1 MIDEILSLYSYKY
14 PLVLAYMLQVS
25 EYDVLTYLKWLNR
38 TRNFNQVMK
47 RKQFVFTHKSRL
59 VYAFLVLVF
68 GLQIIFGLTLIGFGL
83 FDHLTGGIYFGLA
96 ALISYPIIWPYLIVI
111 VLLIVK
117 LVVIMPQEK
126 KNNMAAAKKFQSF
139 QGVKIAVLGSY
150 GKTTMKELLNQ
161 VLSESKKIK
170 STPGNQNVAA
180 SHFKFSKTIEGD
192 EDFLIIEFGEGKNG
206 DIKRFSKI
214 IRPTHGVITGLAPV
228 HQDHYKNLDQQAYDL
243 LSIQEF
249 VPKKNIYINGQS
261 EALKPYLNDSQDQFN
276 FYDQNSALGWQ
287 ISQIKCS
294 VDSLSFKMTKNKK
307 VINVKSGLVGR
318 HLVGSLALVAALSES
333 LGLKIEDIE
342 RGLSKTKPF
351 PHRMQPYKLNDAVV
365 IDDTYNGNLE
375 GIKAG
380 LNLLKELP
388 FSKKIYVTP
397 GLVDQGRKSN
407 EIHFLIGQL
416 IAEANPNEVVL
427 MRNSTTKAINEG
439 LFSKA
444 FKGKIIIEDQPLEF
458 YQNLNLLTAKDTLIM
473 LQNDWPDNYS

>member
-1 MIDEILSLYSYKY
+1 MFDPLFSLYSYKY
-14 PLVLAYMLQVS
+14 PLTLAYMLQAS
-25 EYDVLTYLKWLNR
+25 EYDVMSYLKWLNR

-47 RKQFVFTHKSRL
+47 RKKFVFTPKSRL
-59 VYAFLVLVF
+59 IYTFFVF
-68 GLQIIFGLTLIGFGL
+68 VFILQIIFGLSLIGLGL
-83 FDHLTGGIYFGLA
+83 FDHLTGGVYFGLA
-96 ALISYPIIWPYLIVI
+96 ALISYPIIWPYLMVI
-111 VLLIVK
+111 FLLIVK
-117 LVVIMPQEK
+117 LVIVMPEER
-126 KNNMAAAKKFQSF
+126 KNNLIAADRFQSF

-161 VLSESKKIK
+161 VLSESKKTK

-180 SHFKFSKTIEGD
+180 SHYRFSKTIEGD

-206 DIKRFSKI
+206 DIQRFSRTI
-214 IRPTHGVITGLAPV
+214 QPTHAIITGLAPV
-228 HQDHYKNLDQQAYDL
+228 HQDHYKNLDQQASDL
-243 LSIQEF
+243 LSIKNF
-249 VPKKNIYINGQS
+249 VPEKNIYFNGESDDLKAYLVDQQS
-261 EALKPYLNDSQDQFN
+261 NLYNQQ
-276 FYDQNSALGWQ
+276 QVLGWQ
-287 ISQIKCS
+287 IGRIECS
-294 VDSLSFKMTKNKK
+294 VDGLRFKMTKNKK
-307 VINVKSGLVGR
+307 AIHVKSALVGR
-318 HLVGSLALVAALSES
+318 HLVGSLALVAALAEN
-333 LGLKIEDIE
+333 LGLKIDDIE

-351 PHRMQPYKLNDAVV
+351 QHRMQPYKLNDAIV

-380 LNLLKELP
+380 LNLLKELS

-397 GLVDQGRKSN
+397 GLVDQGKKSN

-444 FKGKIIIEDQPLEF
+444 FKGKITIEDHPLEF
-458 YQNLNLLTAKDTLIM
+458 YQNLSLLSAQDTLIM